1 MQEQPETATKPKPG
15 LPFSNSAQGIAL
27 IYFILSA
34 CWILLSDAFF
44 LRFATTPHELT
55 LIQTVKGWFFVTV
68 TAVLV
73 YFLVR
78 SSLKR
83 ARESERQLT
92 HQRSEVDLIIRNLP
106 GMLYRAKASDKYPI
120 EYASNGAERLTGRP
134 LNQFE
139 GKGVSL
145 LDLVEEEDRDDLLR
159 KLERAGEYGT
169 TFHAIHRIKRPNG
182 GIRHVLHD
190 GRFKKGEAGAEAWLE
205 GLLTDMTAEI
215 ESLQSLRD
223 SEERLRAIIERSSDG
238 IYIFQG
244 DQFVLANPRFLEMY
258 GYTADEIYSPGFN
271 FLQMVAPE
279 DQELVQRLLGEFL
292 TTESVPSLI
301 TVSCLRKDGTRIQVE
316 GSVSVVDWDGKP
328 AILAILRDVTQTRK
342 MEKLMSES
350 QRLESVGRL
359 AGGVAHDFNNLLTSV
374 TGNAELA
381 EYKAENGQ
389 DVREELREIRK
400 IVGIASS
407 LTRRLLTFSRQQPT
421 EAKQVS
427 LNELMADIVILV
439 RRLIGPN
446 IRLEMDLAEN
456 IGNVMADGAEM
467 EQVLINLAV
476 NARDAMAQKG
486 GTLTIRTREV
496 TLTEETTILST
507 IKLKPGLYVLLQV
520 EDTGEGMTT
529 AVRERIFEPFFTTK
543 DQDDGTGFGLATV
556 YGIVSQ
562 AGGGIHVESIVNE
575 GSTFTIYLPSLEP
588 EAVAEGVPE
597 EESGRMDQNVSVL
610 LVDDDETVRKML
622 VKSMS
627 AYGIHT
633 ESAPDGETAISTLEK
648 RESPVDLVIT
658 DVMMPGI
665 DGMELSR
672 HLLDAYP
679 KMKIILMSGYT
690 SDVADE
696 VLLADP
702 RVTFLGKPV
711 GPKRLTQQ
719 IREIFPS

>member
-1 MQEQPETATKPKPG
+1 MSEAGAKSNPR
-15 LPFSNSAQGIAL
+15 LPFSRSAQGIAL
-27 IYFILSA
+27 IYLILSV

-44 LRFATTPHELT
+44 LRFATTPRELT
-55 LIQTVKGWFFVTV
+55 LIQTFKGWFFVTV
-68 TAVLV
+68 TAVIV

-78 SSLKR
+78 SSLKKV
-83 ARESERQLT
+83 RESEQQLA

-106 GMLYRAKASDKYPI
+106 GMLYRAKASDRYPI
-120 EYASNGAERLTGRP
+120 EYASNGAERLAGRP
-134 LNQFE
+134 LSQFE
-139 GKGVSL
+139 DKGVSL
-145 LDLVEEEDRDDLLR
+145 LDLVEEEDRDELLH
-159 KLERAGEYGT
+159 KLERAKEYGT

-190 GRFKKGEAGAEAWLE
+190 GRFQKGEAGAEAWLE
-205 GLLTDMTAEI
+205 GLLTDITAEI

-223 SEERLRAIIERSSDG
+223 SEERLRAVIERSSDA

-258 GYTADEIYSPGFN
+258 GYSADEFYTPGFN

-279 DQELVQRLLGEFL
+279 DRELVQRLQGEFEK
-292 TTESVPSLI
+292 TTSVPTSV
-301 TVSCLRKDGTRIQVE
+301 TVFCLRKDGTRIQVE
-316 GSVSVVDWDGKP
+316 GSISVVDWDGKP

-389 DVREELREIRK
+389 DVHEELREIRK

-407 LTRRLLTFSRQQPT
+407 LTHRLLTFSRQQPT
-421 EAKQVS
+421 EAKPVS
-427 LNELMADIVILV
+427 LNDLMSDIVILV
-439 RRLIGPN
+439 QRLIGPN

-476 NARDAMAQKG
+476 NARDAMARSG
-486 GTLTIRTREV
+486 GALTIRTREV
-496 TLTEETTILST
+496 TLTEETTTLST
-507 IKLKPGLYVLLQV
+507 IKLKPGHYVLLQV

-543 DQDDGTGFGLATV
+543 DQDHGTGFGLATV

-575 GSTFTIYLPSLEP
+575 GSVFTIYLPSLEP
-588 EAVAEGVPE
+588 EAVAKGIPE
-597 EESGRMDQNVSVL
+597 NESGILDSEVSVL

-627 AYGIHT
+627 AYGIHS
-633 ESAPDGETAISTLEK
+633 EAASDGETAISALEK

-658 DVMMPGI
+658 DVMMPGMN
-665 DGMELSR
+665 GMELAR

-679 KMKIILMSGYT
+679 KTKIILMSGYT

-696 VLLADP
+696 ILLADP

-719 IREIFPS
+719 IREILTS